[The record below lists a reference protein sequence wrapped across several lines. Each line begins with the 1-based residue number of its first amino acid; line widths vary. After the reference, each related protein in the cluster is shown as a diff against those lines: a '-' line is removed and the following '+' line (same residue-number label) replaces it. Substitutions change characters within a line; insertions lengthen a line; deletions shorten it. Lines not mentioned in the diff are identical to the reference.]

1 MTIKELKNKIAELD
15 ALMDDDSISDERFDN
30 CGKEIARLYA
40 EIAKIEA
47 QQELISVRH
56 LNKVSDWGKQFLS
69 SFDCGTRKVTIR
81 QAQVF
86 QRFNNGKPFIYDGKR
101 FDCENPNYRNGFS
114 CLVIRAI

>member
-15 ALMDDDSISDERFDN
+15 ALMNDDSISDERFDN

-47 QQELISVRH
+47 QQELVSVRH

-69 SFDCGTRKVTIR
+69 SFEIGTRKVTIK

-86 QRFNNGKPFIYDGKR
+86 ERFNNGKPFICNGRR
-101 FDCENPNYRNGFS
+101 FDCERPNYRNGFS
-114 CLVIRAI
+114 CLVVRAV